1 MEPPPQL
8 PQQQQQPIDPM
19 LTNVGYI
26 PQRGIDM
33 DPIMSKHLDASEMLS
48 KLKYMLMGYEFNE
61 EKEEYEKVMVVIGHD
76 KDGKEIK
83 GEGEPVMPDR
93 TVRTLISS
101 LEMYLN
107 PNTFLSELKEDKIN
121 DIMWGVCQNLAILFF
136 RLGNRIGPEE
146 RAWFGSTIKDAI
158 FLGLNRAQNKITL
171 DAISKM
177 QQTHEIIQA
186 NPKTPAPE
194 KEFKVLGW

>member
-1 MEPPPQL
+1 MEPPPQQP
-8 PQQQQQPIDPM
+8 PQYPADP
-19 LTNVGYI
+19 LATQVGYI
-26 PQRGIDM
+26 PQQRWEQDTM
-33 DPIMSKHLDASEMLS
+33 MAKHLDASEMLT
-48 KLKYMLMGYEFNE
+48 KLRYMLLGYELNE
-61 EKEEYEKVMVVIGHD
+61 ESDEYEKVMIVIGHD

-83 GEGEPVMPDR
+83 TPDGPLMPER

-107 PNTFLSELKEDKIN
+107 PNTFLSELKEDRIN

-136 RLGNRIGPEE
+136 RLGHKVGPEE

-158 FLGLNRAQNKITL
+158 FLGLNRAGNKITL

-177 QQTHEIIQA
+177 QQTHEIIQS
-186 NPKTPAPE
+186 TPRTQPQE
-194 KEFKVLGW
+194 TKEFKLF

>member
-8 PQQQQQPIDPM
+8 PQQQQPIDPM

-48 KLKYMLMGYEFNE
+48 KLKYMLLGYEFNE
-61 EKEEYEKVMVVIGHD
+61 EKEEYEKVMVVVGHD

-83 GEGEPVMPDR
+83 GEGEPVMPER

-136 RLGNRIGPEE
+136 RLGKRIGPEE

-186 NPKTPAPE
+186 NPKTPTPE

>member
-1 MEPPPQL
+1 MEPPPPL
-8 PQQQQQPIDPM
+8 PQQQMPVDPAAI
-19 LTNVGYI
+19 NVGYV
-26 PQRGIDM
+26 PQQRVDM
-33 DPIMSKHLDASEMLS
+33 DPIMSKHLDATEMLQ
-48 KLKYMLMGYEFNE
+48 KLKWMLMGYEYNE
-61 EKEEYEKVMVVIGHD
+61 EKDEYEKVMIKVP
-76 KDGKEIK
+76 DGKGGVEEI
-83 GEGEPVMPDR
+83 EEPPLMPNR

-107 PNTFLSELKEDKIN
+107 SNTFLSELKEEAIN

-158 FLGLNRAQNKITL
+158 YLGLNRANRKITL
-171 DAISKM
+171 DAMSKM

-186 NPKTPAPE
+186 APKAPTPSD
-194 KEFKVLGW
+194 KEFKMLGW